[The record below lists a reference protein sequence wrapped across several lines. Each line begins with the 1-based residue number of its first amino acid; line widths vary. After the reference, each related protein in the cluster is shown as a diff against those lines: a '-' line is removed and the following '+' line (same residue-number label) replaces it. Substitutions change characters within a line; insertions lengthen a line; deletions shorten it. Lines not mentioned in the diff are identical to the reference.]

1 VNMAFGLPLCILGNW
16 QWRCG
21 GGEERAR
28 IGGCNAY
35 VDCIARAYL
44 FLENAGVRS
53 GGVCCGGCGGRQR
66 HGFAMQHLQC
76 SRLALSSRIQVCIMA
91 VVMDTNEFSLTHCNA
106 FTDWSVAS
114 PQTSSF
120 RRNIQFLLYIYS
132 LYLRFLCTYCRR
144 KKRAR
149 SNITFFLQN
158 YLWSAGYCV

>member
-1 VNMAFGLPLCILGNW
+1 VVERKGLGLGGATPMWIASPEPTSFLRTRVCVLEVCVVVAVVEGKDMGLRCNTFNGPL
-16 QWRCG
+16 
-21 GGEERAR
+21 
-28 IGGCNAY
+28 
-35 VDCIARAYL
+35 
-44 FLENAGVRS
+44 
-53 GGVCCGGCGGRQR
+53 
-66 HGFAMQHLQC
+66 HC